1 MLRAV
6 VRRVTGKFAERMVR
20 AAQSTGEPPRPSG
33 PPRVH
38 AMGPDPDRILII
50 GANAVRGI
58 GVASH
63 ELGIG
68 GHVARRLSALTGR
81 GADVELIGVPGITAE
96 AAGRLLAEA
105 DLGRFDALVVMLG
118 GREAV
123 GLRPAETWARDI
135 RALLQQLAEEAPELS
150 VFVVGVARL
159 STAVP
164 FHRLLGPVVGRQ
176 AARLNAAT
184 REAAAATGAS
194 FIPFDLPAGRGLGD
208 TGGTAAYAAWAEPIV
223 RHLHKALR
231 SVPPVSRGGD
241 ADEEA
246 RQASLDEMGIVD
258 TPPTSQLEALARTA
272 KDLFGVWGAAVNLID
287 RDRQHMKA
295 AAGIEKADWP
305 RSESFCSTTVALGTA
320 LVVED
325 TRDDPRFEAF
335 AAVADGLRFY
345 AGYPVEAPNGQPIGT
360 LCLLDTAPRTFST
373 ADRSLLRELALR
385 VQAELWSESRG

>member
-1 MLRAV
+1 
-6 VRRVTGKFAERMVR
+6 
-20 AAQSTGEPPRPSG
+20 
-33 PPRVH
+33 
-38 AMGPDPDRILII
+38 MGPDPHRILII

-68 GHVARRLSALTGR
+68 GHLARRLSALSGR
-81 GADVELIGVPGITAE
+81 GADVELIGVPGITPE

-135 RALLQQLAEEAPELS
+135 RALLQQIAAEAPELS
-150 VFVVGVARL
+150 VFAVGVAQL
-159 STAVP
+159 SDAVP
-164 FHRLLGPVVGRQ
+164 FHRFLGPVIGRQ
-176 AARLNAAT
+176 VARLNAAT
-184 REAAAATGAS
+184 REASAATGAS
-194 FIPFDLPAGRGLGD
+194 FIPLELPGGRGVGD
-208 TGGTAAYAAWAEPIV
+208 TGGTATYAAWAEPIV
-223 RHLHKALR
+223 QHLHDALD
-231 SVPPVSRGGD
+231 SSPSTARGGD

-246 RQASLDEMGIVD
+246 RQAALDEMGILD
-258 TPPTSQLEALARTA
+258 TPPTPQLEALARTA

-295 AAGIEKADWP
+295 AAGMEKADWP
-305 RSESFCSTTVALGTA
+305 RSGSFCSTTVALGTA
-320 LVVED
+320 LIVED
-325 TRDDPRFEAF
+325 TRNDPRFEGF
-335 AAVADGLRFY
+335 AVVADGLRFY

-360 LCLLDTAPRTFST
+360 LCLLDTAPRAFSA

-385 VQAELWSESRG
+385 VQAELWSEGRAASG